1 MSSPADH
8 GVKRFAFNT
17 YASRRGNHE
26 VMVRG
31 AFANVQ
37 LRNRLVEREGGWTVK
52 DNEVQTIY
60 DAAMAY
66 REEGVPLIIL
76 GGAQYGT
83 GSSRDWAAKGTALL
97 GVRAVIA
104 ESYERIHRSNL
115 IGTGILPLQYRPGEN
130 ATTLG
135 LTGHE
140 VFDLSTMDKTVTV
153 RAGKR
158 EFEVIVRL
166 DTARE
171 REVYQAG
178 GILRLMMRRYG
189 QSL

>member
-1 MSSPADH
+1 M
-8 GVKRFAFNT
+8 KRFAFNT